1 VLRIGAEVGER
12 GEMATRE
19 MTPTDYLSMFRR
31 RWVLIVSLAVVGPL
45 LAYVVSVFLP
55 TRYKS
60 QTLVLVDEPSVSTGI
75 IGDRGDASDLSQKL
89 ASMQQQILS
98 RSRLEPIIHKY
109 NLFPKD
115 INRASMDALVIKL
128 QKDIEVSPI
137 MPLAETHAKDLPG
150 FNITVTLDNPH
161 TAQDVCADI
170 TNMFIE
176 QSLQSTFTNAQNTT
190 RFLENQLQE
199 AKTSLD
205 AQDAKLAEFKSKH
218 FQELPEDEQTNLNLL
233 TGLNSQLDAATQ
245 ALGRAQQDKSF
256 SESMLSQQLSAWQ
269 ATQSGAN
276 PETLDRQLAAL
287 QTQLATLQVRY
298 TDDYPDVIKT
308 KSDIAALQQKMNDA
322 NSGVKDSS
330 VTKSPRSSIEPPQ
343 VQQLRASIHT
353 LDLAIAEKSKEQERI
368 QQEIRLYQ
376 SRIQSSPGVEQ
387 QYKEI
392 MRGYQTALESYND
405 LQKRRD
411 QSAMA
416 TDLVR
421 KQEGEQLRVLD
432 PANLPD
438 KPSFP
443 NRPLFAL
450 GGLGG
455 GLGLGMALAFLLEM
469 KDTSFKTERD
479 VEFALQLPVLAMV
492 PSIDPQGD
500 KRSRQRP
507 PAAKSLEVGARA

>member
-1 VLRIGAEVGER
+1 
-12 GEMATRE
+12 MATRE
-19 MTPTDYLSMFRR
+19 LTPEDYLGMLRR
-31 RWVLIVSLAVVGPL
+31 RWILIVSLGLIGPV
-45 LAYVVSVFLP
+45 LAYAVAVFLP

-60 QTLVLVDEPSVSTGI
+60 QTLVLVDEPAVSQTI
-75 IGDRGDASDLSQKL
+75 IDEHADTSDLSQKL

-109 NLFPKD
+109 NLFPQD
-115 INRASMDALVIKL
+115 VNRTSMDALVAKL
-128 QKDIEVSPI
+128 QKAIEVSPI
-137 MPLAETHAKDLPG
+137 LPLAETHARDLPG
-150 FNITVTLDNPH
+150 FNITVTLDSAH

-176 QSLQSTFTNAQNTT
+176 QSLQSTFTNADNTT
-190 RFLENQLQE
+190 KFLDSQLQD
-199 AKTSLD
+199 AKASLD
-205 AQDAKLAEFKSKH
+205 AQDAKLADFKSKH
-218 FQELPEDEQTNLNLL
+218 FQELPEDEQTNLNFL
-233 TGLNSQLDAATQ
+233 TSLNSQLDAATQ

-256 SESMLSQQLSAWQ
+256 DESMLSQQTAAWQ
-269 ATQSGAN
+269 ATQTGAN
-276 PETLDRQLAAL
+276 PDTLDRQLAAL
-287 QTQLATLQVRY
+287 QTQLTSLQARY

-308 KSDIAALQQKMNDA
+308 KNDIAALQKKMNDA
-322 NSGVKDSS
+322 NSGTKANSS
-330 VTKSPRSSIEPPQ
+330 TKPTHSNLDPPQ
-343 VQQLRASIHT
+343 IQQLRASIHT
-353 LDLAIAEKSKEQERI
+353 LDLAIAEKTKEQERI

-387 QYKEI
+387 QYKELT
-392 MRGYQTALESYND
+392 RGYQTALDSYND
-405 LQKRRD
+405 LQKKRN
-411 QSAMA
+411 QSA
-416 TDLVR
+416 TVTHLVQ

-455 GLGLGMALAFLLEM
+455 GLGLGMALAFLMEL

-492 PSIDPQGD
+492 PAIEPSSEKGG
-500 KRSRQRP
+500 RQRP
-507 PAAKSLEVGARA
+507 AANGLEVSARA